1 MSHPPGRLWPRFVA
15 IVKPFLRSEL
25 RWHALGLLS
34 LILFFILCLGGLNV
48 LGSYM
53 NRNFMTAA
61 ADHEGGR
68 VVHWALLWAGVFAA
82 LTVVAVFKAFTEER
96 LRLCWRA
103 WLTRH
108 LLTRYLAGRAY
119 LGMKARADIDNPDQR
134 LTEDVRTFT
143 EHALALLLIFTN
155 STIALISFS
164 GVLWSITPWL
174 FFGAVGYA
182 AFGSGMTVLLGRRL
196 VKLDVQQYRR
206 EADLRYD
213 VIQVRTQAERI
224 ARTGAEADEQGRL
237 LVRLASVI
245 DNMKGI
251 IGLSRNISFFTTG
264 YDYFILLLPLLIVA
278 PLFIR
283 GEVEFGAITQA
294 QMAFGHVMG
303 AFSIIVTQ
311 FQRLSAFGAA
321 VERLGAFCE
330 AMDEA
335 TGEAVQVRK
344 EKKREPRPV
353 PSCSSLA

>member
-1 MSHPPGRLWPRFVA
+1 MSHPPGRLWPRFMA
-15 IVKPFLRSEL
+15 ITRPFVRSEL
-25 RWHALGLLS
+25 RWHALGMLS

-68 VVHWALLWAGVFAA
+68 LLHWAILWASVFAA

-96 LRLCWRA
+96 LRLAWRG

-108 LLTRYLAGRAY
+108 LLSRYLAGRAY
-119 LGMKARADIDNPDQR
+119 LTMKGRADIDNPDQR

-143 EHALALLLIFTN
+143 EHALALFLIFTN

-174 FFGAVGYA
+174 FLAAVGYA

-196 VKLDVQQYRR
+196 VKLDVQQYRK

-213 VIQVRTQAERI
+213 VIQVRNQAETI
-224 ARTGAEADEQGRL
+224 ARNGAEQDERNGL
-237 LVRLASVI
+237 MARLAAVI
-245 DNMKGI
+245 ANMKGI

-264 YDYFILLLPLLIVA
+264 YDYLILLLPLLIVA

-303 AFSIIVTQ
+303 AFSIIVKE
-311 FQRLSAFGAA
+311 FQRISAFGAA
-321 VERLGAFCE
+321 VERLGTFCE
-330 AMDEA
+330 ALDEA
-335 TGEAVQVRK
+335 TGDNVQPRK
-344 EKKREPRPV
+344 EKKREPRAI
-353 PSCSSLA
+353 PSYTRLG